1 MSRCLIFSEKS
12 DYLNTFADD
21 RINCYF
27 NSIEEFNEKLFYYL
41 ENTNEINAITNKAY
55 NYGKINHTW
64 SKRIDDL
71 IYDIGHIL

>member
-1 MSRCLIFSEKS
+1 MKAKLLVYIM
-12 DYLNTFADD
+12 LV
-21 RINCYF
+21 
-27 NSIEEFNEKLFYYL
+27 FNEKLFYYL
-41 ENTNEINAITNKAY
+41 ENTNERNAITNKAY

>member
-1 MSRCLIFSEKS
+1 MFDIFENLIIK
-12 DYLNTFADD
+12 TFADD
-21 RINCYF
+21 ELIVT